1 MSEKQFVHPYIPNSE
16 PRVKRQLLDFIGM
29 ESSEGIYKE
38 IPERLRFH
46 GEMQLPE
53 PLISEYSLQRHV
65 EGLLAK
71 NRNAKTNIG
80 FLGGGTWNHYVP
92 CLLYTSTVSIVDKHC
107 TTGCI
112 CAIDEITNIRVISTN
127 RNFFN
132 FLSAGRHVH
141 INGCLLYTSRCV

>member
-71 NRNAKTNIG
+71 NRNAKTNIC

-92 CLLYTSTVSIVDKHC
+92 AVCDTILQFLGRKSLFFQNGMRYNTSMVKKCH
-107 TTGCI
+107 
-112 CAIDEITNIRVISTN
+112 EIS
-127 RNFFN
+127 
-132 FLSAGRHVH
+132 
-141 INGCLLYTSRCV
+141 